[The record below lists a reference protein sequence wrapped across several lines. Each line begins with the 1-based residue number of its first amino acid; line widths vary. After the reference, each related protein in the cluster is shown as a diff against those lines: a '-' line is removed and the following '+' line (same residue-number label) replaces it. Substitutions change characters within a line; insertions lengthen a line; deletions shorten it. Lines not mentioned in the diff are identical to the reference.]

1 MTAATEKA
9 LSLSVCLSLSRSPS
23 PSLYPCEG
31 CRMCAWVI
39 FALLGALYLQ
49 YACNSVLPQPAC
61 SVCFSVLS
69 TPVRLQRVDRG

>member
-1 MTAATEKA
+1 
-9 LSLSVCLSLSRSPS
+9 
-23 PSLYPCEG
+23 
-31 CRMCAWVI
+31 MCVWVI

-49 YACNSVLPQPAC
+49 YACNSDVLPHPAC